1 MGDTTTSYV
10 PRDYRR
16 TCDLCGNLWNRSQ
29 LTRRRN
35 WIFCPDCEDRG
46 TRIIEEENDAIARQR
61 PFRIL
66 PVPNPKPLLIDNLY
80 NYIAEEGI
88 LFDFVLKTAPARTL
102 GGASDPAAAAAAA
115 AYLVD
120 IVARGT
126 RPAVWLASA
135 SSVAVTSLSYLLT
148 QQTGSPLGPASTAA
162 DPRYGGFL
170 VGGSYSTTTTIAA
183 GLAFIKAYATFGTP
197 GYLTAANR
205 CATFLRHAQCG
216 DINTVRHTVYPN
228 GGAPYHVGGIDAALN
243 DSTGVQSGSFVTDD
257 GYALA
262 FFAALSAVVGSSAT
276 YGDVA
281 VTAFFT
287 AATSA
292 TLVTMIGELAAFLE
306 VGPTDSAH
314 GDARTSPLSTTAPR
328 GTYVAFLSD
337 GSGAGS
343 WGAPTTVTGI
353 GIAKALAGLFAVNG
367 ADTVV
372 ASMLAWLA
380 AIGPNAVNATPAANT
395 PQQTLNGITGTFAP
409 STSPATSY
417 TATAPFT
424 EATGALYDLAALGV
438 LAPVLS
444 VTSAASLRTARTAV
458 SMGVPWSTFYLDL
471 KYLGLLGRGGLALQ
485 PHTTATMTVPDVLL
499 AAQFGAVYRYSNP

>member
-1 MGDTTTSYV
+1 MSDTTTSYV

-16 TCDLCGNLWNRSQ
+16 VCDQCGNLYNRS
-29 LTRRRN
+29 RIEPRRN
-35 WIFCPDCEDRG
+35 WRFCDECEGPG

-66 PVPNPKPLLIDNLY
+66 PVPNPKPLLIENLY
-80 NYIAEEGI
+80 DYIAEEAI
-88 LFDFVLKTAPARTL
+88 VFDFVLKNAPARTV
-102 GGASDPAAAAAAA
+102 GAASDPATAAFAAG
-115 AYLVD
+115 YLAD

-135 SSVAVTSLSYLLT
+135 SSSVVTLLSYLLT
-148 QQTGSPLGPASTAA
+148 QQTGSPLGPASTVAN
-162 DPRYGGFL
+162 PRYGGFL

-216 DINTVRHTVYPN
+216 DIQVTKHTVYPLA
-228 GGAPYHVGGIDAALN
+228 GAPYHVGGLAASVN
-243 DSTGVQSGSFVTDD
+243 DSTGLQSNSYTTDD

-262 FFAALSAVVGSSAT
+262 FLGALEAVVGSSAT
-276 YGDVA
+276 YGDLA
-281 VTAFFT
+281 STAFFT

-292 TLVTMIGELAAFLE
+292 TLATMVGELAAFLE

-314 GDARTSPLSTTAPR
+314 GDARTSPLSPTAPK
-328 GTYVAFLSD
+328 GTYVAYLSD
-337 GSGAGS
+337 GSGTGS

-353 GIAKALAGLFAVNG
+353 GVAKALAGLFAVNG
-367 ADTVV
+367 ADAVV
-372 ASMLAWLA
+372 APMLAWLA
-380 AIGPNAVNATPAANT
+380 AIGPNAANATLLANT
-395 PQQTLNGITGTFAP
+395 PQQTLDAITGTYSPA
-409 STSPATSY
+409 TSPATSY

-438 LAPVLS
+438 LAPALS
-444 VTSAASLRTARTAV
+444 ATNAAALRAARTAV
-458 SMGVPWSTFYLDL
+458 AMGVPWSTYYLDL
-471 KYLGLLGRGGLALQ
+471 RSLGLLGRAGLSLQ
-485 PHTTATMTVPDVLL
+485 PHSAAGQAVQDVLL
-499 AAQFGAVYRYSNP
+499 AAQFGAVFRYSNP